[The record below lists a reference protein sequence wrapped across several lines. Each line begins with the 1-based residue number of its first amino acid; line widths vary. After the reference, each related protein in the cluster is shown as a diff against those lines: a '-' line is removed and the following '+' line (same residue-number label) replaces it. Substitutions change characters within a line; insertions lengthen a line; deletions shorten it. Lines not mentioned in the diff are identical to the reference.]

1 VTAISAD
8 RSVAECLVRVR
19 DTLLSEFGHAVPAR
33 IIEGVVHEACER
45 VVQGAAT
52 PDEEQLLL
60 QTSRISLQARVD
72 LGRG

>member
-1 VTAISAD
+1 
-8 RSVAECLVRVR
+8 VR
-19 DTLLSEFGHAVPAR
+19 DILVAEFGHAVPAR

-45 VVQGAAT
+45 VMRGVAT